1 MAAVQRLHGSLTR
14 HMRVFLIALCACG
27 AAEKPAPPSP
37 VQAPVAAKKRAL
49 ARVPIDVIEVLG
61 KPAAEASWIVPGP
74 AQLELG
80 GASVQPLDAGA
91 QLEVD
96 LLEEQGNDVRVGVR
110 LDHARFALWMARS
123 RLLGVIV
130 RDQRVIQHGAFVPVG
145 VDPMQ
150 AVLHDGA
157 LVQRL
162 AKKDDQIEVRYVG
175 ALEVQGWVPTDVLAD
190 REPAGRQKHGRIPTG
205 RRPLMLMP
213 GAIVRAEPQWSGAQL
228 AVLNEGYFVDL
239 VKDVDDA
246 WSEISYDDD
255 DVFVHGYV
263 SKQDPPG
270 RVHRRKQAEQSVPA
284 TPNATAPDHTCLYV
298 GGEPVGFIVGDEPV
312 VLDRTDRVGWFTL
325 TIDTPWGPIAFDA
338 KGATETELGTCAS

>member
-1 MAAVQRLHGSLTR
+1 
-14 HMRVFLIALCACG
+14 MRVFLIALCACG
-27 AAEKPAPPSP
+27 AADKPAAPTP
-37 VQAPVAAKKRAL
+37 VPTAVAPKKRVAARA
-49 ARVPIDVIEVLG
+49 PIDVIEVLA

-74 AQLELG
+74 AQLALG
-80 GASVQPLDAGA
+80 AASVQPLDGAA
-91 QLEVD
+91 QLEVSV
-96 LLEEQGNDVRVGVR
+96 LEEQGNDVRVGVR
-110 LDHARFALWMARS
+110 LEHARFALWMARS

-130 RDQRVIQHGAFVPVG
+130 RDQRVIERGAFIPVG

-162 AKKDDQIEVRYVG
+162 AKKGDQTEVRYVG
-175 ALEVQGWVPTDVLAD
+175 ALEVQGWVPSDVLAD

-213 GAIVRAEPQWSGAQL
+213 GAIVRAEPQWSGTQL

-239 VKDVDDA
+239 IKDVDDA

-255 DVFVHGYV
+255 DVSVHGFV

-270 RVHRRKQAEQSVPA
+270 RVHRRKQAEQSVPL
-284 TPNATAPDHTCLYV
+284 TPNATARDHTCLY
-298 GGEPVGFIVGDEPV
+298 GDGEPVGFIVGDEPV
-312 VLDRTDRVGWFTL
+312 VLEAGARVGWFTL

-338 KGATETELGTCAS
+338 KGVTEAELGTCGT